1 MPHFPLDIV
10 RKVRIPGG
18 IRTFSICFGSRLLR
32 RGQGVF
38 FRVGVEPAAVVAIA
52 VAHVVQRLVEVQVV
66 LGRVDNAAGDVG
78 AVIGGTLQIRQQ
90 VAPDEARL
98 DAAAPC
104 CIRRMCR
111 VRICSFSASM
121 TCSSGST

>member
-78 AVIGGTLQIRQQ
+78 AVIGGTLQIRQTKPASMLQ
-90 VAPDEARL
+90 P
-98 DAAAPC
+98 PC